1 MQPATLWFVLPLAT
15 AVSGTVLYHI
25 AARQAP
31 SSVSSAAVLLGA
43 YGVGALLCGLAL
55 ARGIDPGGQSGA
67 ARFHWSSLALGVAV
81 VLIEFGFLW
90 MYRVGWP
97 ISSGGLS
104 VNILATI
111 VLALVGWFVFH
122 DRLSPTNL
130 IGMIV
135 CLVGLALLTY
145 RSH

>member
-1 MQPATLWFVLPLAT
+1 
-15 AVSGTVLYHI
+15 
-25 AARQAP
+25 
-31 SSVSSAAVLLGA
+31 
-43 YGVGALLCGLAL
+43 
-55 ARGIDPGGQSGA
+55 
-67 ARFHWSSLALGVAV
+67 V

-111 VLALVGWFVFH
+111 VLALVGWFVFR